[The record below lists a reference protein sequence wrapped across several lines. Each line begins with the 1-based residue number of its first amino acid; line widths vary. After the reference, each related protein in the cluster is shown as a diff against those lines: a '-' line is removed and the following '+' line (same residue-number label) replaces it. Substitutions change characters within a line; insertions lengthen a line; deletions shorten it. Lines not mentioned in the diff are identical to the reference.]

1 MPMQVERGDLVIIKR
16 IDTGEITAVSR
27 VYLVQ
32 SRWFQTS
39 GYGSFL
45 LSNGNAVN
53 DGRTKAIKGTSQ
65 EIKDAEQ
72 LLERRDEEA
81 ERAEEAQKRAEYDA
95 LPEEI
100 KLARHLKFFV
110 ETHSEKTIAKL
121 PIETLRAVV
130 GWAKTGGFEVE

>member
-1 MPMQVERGDLVIIKR
+1 MPMHVERGDRVIIKR
-16 IDTGEITAVSR
+16 MGTGEIIAVAK
-27 VYLVQ
+27 VYSVQ
-32 SRWFQTS
+32 SRQFQTE

-53 DGRTKAIKGTSQ
+53 SGWLKAIKGTPQ

-81 ERAEEAQKRAEYDA
+81 ERAEEARKKAEYEA

-110 ETHSEKTIAKL
+110 ECHSEKTVAKL
-121 PIETLRAVV
+121 PIETLRAAV
-130 GWAKTGGFEVE
+130 GWAKAGGFETE